1 MLEKIRFGLAFPRWS
16 GKAALLSARIPR
28 GLRGWL
34 FDESSL
40 TKRLRRRCPQS
51 FRVRVMSQRRERPL
65 PDEAAC
71 LGMRAGEHGLVRQ
84 VCLQCGLQPLVYART
99 VIPFPT
105 LRGPVKRLAHL
116 GSRPLGE
123 VLFADKSMRRGPVQ
137 VARLL
142 AAHAVYREAAAAGA
156 GAPEELWG
164 RRSLFYL
171 GGKPLLVSEIFLP
184 ALEERESGQGS

>member
-1 MLEKIRFGLAFPRWS
+1 
-16 GKAALLSARIPR
+16 
-28 GLRGWL
+28 
-34 FDESSL
+34 
-40 TKRLRRRCPQS
+40 
-51 FRVRVMSQRRERPL
+51 
-65 PDEAAC
+65 
-71 LGMRAGEHGLVRQ
+71 MRAGEHGLVRQ
-84 VCLQCGLQPLVYART
+84 VCLLCGSQPLVYART

-123 VLFADKSMRRGPVQ
+123 VLFADKSMRRAPMQ

-142 AAHAVYREAAAAGA
+142 AGHAVYRLALEAVSCV
-156 GAPEELWG
+156 PEELWG

-184 ALEERESGQGS
+184 ARDDCASGRGS

>member
-1 MLEKIRFGLAFPRWS
+1 MLSE
-16 GKAALLSARIPR
+16 RIPR
-28 GLRGWL
+28 WLRGWL

-40 TKRLRRRCPQS
+40 TKRLRLRCPQA
-51 FRVRVMSQRRERPL
+51 FAVRVVALQRERPL

-84 VCLQCGLQPLVYART
+84 VYLQCGAESLVYART

-116 GSRPLGE
+116 GNRPLGE
-123 VLFADKSMRRGPVQ
+123 VLFADKSMRRGPMQ
-137 VARLL
+137 AARLL
-142 AAHAVYREAAAAGA
+142 AGHAVYQLAIEAAPGV
-156 GAPEELWG
+156 PEELWG

-184 ALEERESGQGS
+184 ALARSESEREL